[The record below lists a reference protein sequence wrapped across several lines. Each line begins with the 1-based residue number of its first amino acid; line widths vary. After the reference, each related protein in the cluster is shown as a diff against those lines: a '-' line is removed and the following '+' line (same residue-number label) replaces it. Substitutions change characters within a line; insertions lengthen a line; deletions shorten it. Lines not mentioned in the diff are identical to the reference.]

1 VATYAIGDV
10 QGCFGP
16 LRALLGEIGFSDS
29 RDRLWFVGDLVNRG
43 PQSLETLR
51 FVKSLG
57 KAAITILG
65 NHDLHLLIVAAGF
78 GRMHS
83 SDTLQEIL
91 DAPDR
96 EELLAWLRALP
107 MLHVEGEYL
116 MVHAGL
122 LPQWDVAQ
130 AAALARE
137 VEAALR
143 GPRHRELAE
152 QMYGNHPDR
161 WRDDLDGYDRLR
173 VVINAMTRLRI
184 CTPDGRMDL
193 SYKAEPAGIP
203 AGYLPWFAAPG
214 RRSAA
219 TAVIFGHWSALGLKV
234 EPKLLALDSGCL
246 WGRSLSAVRLEDR
259 KIYQVPCPAT
269 EG

>member
-1 VATYAIGDV
+1 MATYAIGDV
-10 QGCFGP
+10 QGCFAP
-16 LRALLGEIGFSDS
+16 LQALLGEIGFSKA

-51 FVKSLG
+51 FVKALG
-57 KAAITILG
+57 DSAVTVLG
-65 NHDLHLLIVAAGF
+65 NHDLHLVIVAAGF
-78 GRMHS
+78 GRVHGG
-83 SDTLQEIL
+83 DTLQDIL
-91 DAPDR
+91 AAADR

-107 MLHVEGEYL
+107 MLHAEDEYL

-122 LPQWDVAQ
+122 LPQWDTAQ
-130 AAALARE
+130 AADLARE

-143 GPRHRELAE
+143 GPRHRELAG

-161 WRDDLDGYDRLR
+161 WRDDLGGYDRLR

-184 CTPDGRMDL
+184 CTPDGRMEL
-193 SYKAEPAGIP
+193 SYTAGPADIP

-219 TAVIFGHWSALGLKV
+219 SAVIFGHWSALGLRV
-234 EPKLLALDSGCL
+234 EPKVLALDSGCL

-259 KIYQVPCPAT
+259 KVFQVPCPQA
-269 EG
+269 G